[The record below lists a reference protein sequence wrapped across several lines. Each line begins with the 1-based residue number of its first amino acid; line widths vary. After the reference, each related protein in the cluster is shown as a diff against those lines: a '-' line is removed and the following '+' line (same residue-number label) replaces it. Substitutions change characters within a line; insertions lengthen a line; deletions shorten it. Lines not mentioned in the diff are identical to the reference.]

1 MKGEKIVKVLL
12 VKCPECGATLHIEED
27 RARAFCTYCGAKVL
41 LENENEH
48 VYRHIDDA
56 KIIQAETAHLVK
68 LRQMEMAEKQ
78 QIANQKILKL
88 KIIISLI
95 LATIGILMLVFG
107 YIAGSSTGDP
117 DSAYYMIAFIGF
129 FPLMGVAYIWLM
141 SAVDFKKKED
151 IVVDDGRIRLPSSVD
166 DFETKSY
173 VAMEAILKGA
183 GFTNVRCIP
192 LNDLSIGFFTK
203 PGMVESIT
211 INGEEATSGR
221 YYPDDSIVIS
231 YHSLSK

>member
-1 MKGEKIVKVLL
+1 MRVLL

-27 RARAFCTYCGAKVL
+27 RKRAFCTYCGAKVL

-48 VYRHIDDA
+48 VYRHIDEA
-56 KIIQAETAHLVK
+56 KIIQAETAHLVR

-78 QIANQKILKL
+78 QLANQKILKL
-88 KIIISLI
+88 KIIISLT
-95 LATIGILMLVFG
+95 LATIGILMIAFG

-117 DSAYYMIAFIGF
+117 DSGYYMISLVGL
-129 FPLMGVAYIWLM
+129 FPLMGTVFVW
-141 SAVDFKKKED
+141 SPVDFKKKED
-151 IVVDDGRIRLPSSVD
+151 IVVEDGRIRLPSSVD